1 MFLVSVGPIDR
12 PDFHPISG
20 RHQELNRAN
29 HNAKLSNELYFA
41 IQSAS
46 NYNNSTIRST
56 TNYDND
62 IYRNSTF
69 GAPVDAPVADLY
81 LR

>member
-29 HNAKLSNELYFA
+29 HNAKLLGLGLGPWA
-41 IQSAS
+41 G
-46 NYNNSTIRST
+46 R
-56 TNYDND
+56 
-62 IYRNSTF
+62 
-69 GAPVDAPVADLY
+69 
-81 LR
+81 